1 MALVGNN
8 TPPSRLPPWNQL
20 SYVLAKDIFKNNLH
34 SEFLTG
40 PETLYFE
47 SAVETFTTWLAF
59 MSPARDYGVS
69 VANDTI
75 TEPEI
80 VAFRIRSMIFEK
92 FIPHLYH
99 SNRPCCR
106 NLHLDLAQL
115 CESARH
121 LQIPDPAAVA
131 EASIQ
136 RKKALT
142 NLKETNHAKTPN
154 SSQNPDE
161 ETDNEPAI
169 KVEPP
174 SSLGTIPIEQ
184 VEKVPI
190 REIYQ
195 TLEYDQAAMIEQK
208 KLQEFEAQEELN
220 EEEEKDNA
228 EDQSLAIFNANGN
241 FNLKYLLQ
249 GIAANRQQTSLSD
262 RDLQNLLSDFRPH
275 RSKWANDE
283 RPGQEELYEACEKV
297 LNDLKN
303 YTEHSTPFLNK
314 VSKREAPDYFEV
326 IKRPMDLGTITKKL
340 KSLNYKSKKEFSEDL
355 HLIYENCL
363 IYNTN
368 PASEYR
374 KHAIAMRRK
383 TDKLLSRVPDISIKE
398 RPEAE
403 IDDEIDEPSEEEDT
417 ESHRAF
423 RKAPGSQKH
432 PTASKQRGSTSA
444 NHDNLAA
451 RGSRERSL
459 TCGSNSA
466 SHGVGDGVNMGPGKD
481 ENNRGH
487 SVSENGVSHKNYG
500 GKQLKNQNGVVV
512 EIDLEQEEKN
522 VGAEIDGDVG
532 ELQDQVW
539 RDMTKKTR
547 AKMTSDIEKQ
557 YQFSFGDREAIL
569 RSPLDME
576 RFAMLEHVHSTPQV
590 TQRLVRCTADT
601 FSQWTERRG
610 GNASLYDEFDINLSD
625 EENLDAFFSRK
636 IAKPKTEQDDDTRT
650 DLFLPEYIISSGI
663 PEIAGVP
670 EEFIEDEP
678 KRGKQSSRMSRFDDT
693 GFEAT
698 SSRPKGYTDVSLDV
712 YPCTSFPKHGLNKLI
727 DRNLHEMQHIRTVYN
742 KCNAVRNN
750 VPISTFASIPLDAVD
765 PVLTSEF
772 VFAKPAPV
780 KPAYTSNP
788 STSTQP
794 HLPSS
799 SLPPKPASHKA
810 IPPLIMNQD
819 SSQQLTQRTV
829 AKLLAHAG
837 FEGAHTGA
845 LNVLTDMMSDYLLNV
860 GKTLRTY
867 WDDYG
872 RQMNGEEII
881 MHTLYENGVPSIRA
895 LESYIHD
902 DIERFGT
909 RLEDLHRKLDSSYQ
923 DILSGSTDK
932 CSVDTDALL
941 QDEETFITGS
951 FGEDLG
957 EDYFGFKELGLER
970 DFNLGAYPIPSRLWF
985 GGNKEK
991 AKSTSIANNEP
1002 LPKYPPPPP
1011 FTPLTS
1017 EKELIGLLQPI
1028 FRKKLADTPH
1038 GLVEDEYLPRNRN
1051 RPRYPPINKNSGIGR
1066 KKTAKDGS
1074 SSGGGSG
1081 NGADSKKSKRKRPL
1095 EEIKAEKAERAEKK
1109 RQKLE
1114 ERAQRMA
1121 EKEQKRKLRDEM
1133 KEQERQAKLE
1143 AKEKKVR
1150 QEA

>member
-1 MALVGNN
+1 MALVGN
-8 TPPSRLPPWNQL
+8 TPPSRLPQWQQL
-20 SYVLAKDIFKNNLH
+20 SFVLAKDIYRNNLH
-34 SEFLTG
+34 AEFLTV
-40 PETLYFE
+40 PETLYFKG
-47 SAVETFTTWLAF
+47 AVETFATWLAF
-59 MSPARDYGVS
+59 MSPARDCEDS

-80 VAFRIRSMIFEK
+80 AAFRIRAMIFEK
-92 FIPHLYH
+92 FIPHLHH

-106 NLHLDLAQL
+106 NLRLDLDQL

-121 LQIPDPAAVA
+121 LQLPDPAQVV
-131 EASIQ
+131 EASIIQ
-136 RKKALT
+136 KKAIA
-142 NLKETNHAKTPN
+142 NLKEADPPKSPH

-169 KVEPP
+169 KTETP
-174 SSLGTIPIEQ
+174 SALGTMPIEQ

-195 TLEYDQAAMIEQK
+195 TLEYDQAAMIEQR

-220 EEEEKDNA
+220 EEEEKENA

-303 YTEHSTPFLNK
+303 YTHSTPFLNK

-417 ESHRAF
+417 DSHRAF
-423 RKAPGSQKH
+423 RKAPGAHKH
-432 PTASKQRGSTSA
+432 PVASKQRGSALA
-444 NHDNLAA
+444 NHDNLA

-459 TCGSNSA
+459 TCGSSA
-466 SHGVGDGVNMGPGKD
+466 TPHGAGDSANMGSGKD
-481 ENNRGH
+481 DERAN
-487 SVSENGVSHKNYG
+487 SSENGVSHKNYG
-500 GKQLKNQNGVVV
+500 GKQLKNQNGVAVD
-512 EIDLEQEEKN
+512 IDLEQEEKD

-547 AKMTSDIEKQ
+547 AKMTADIERQ
-557 YQFSFGDREAIL
+557 YQFSFGDREAII

-576 RFAMLEHVHSTPQV
+576 RFAMLEHTHSTPQV
-590 TQRLVRCTADT
+590 TQRLVRCTPDA
-601 FSQWTERRG
+601 FSQWTDRRG
-610 GNASLYDEFDINLSD
+610 GNASLYDEFDINSSD

-636 IAKPKTEQDDDTRT
+636 IAKPKTEQDDESRT

-663 PEIAGVP
+663 PEIDGVP
-670 EEFIEDEP
+670 EELNEDDS
-678 KRGKQSSRMSRFDDT
+678 KDDSKQGKHASRMSHFDSL
-693 GFEAT
+693 GFGCT
-698 SSRPKGYTDVSLDV
+698 SSQPRGYTDVSLDV
-712 YPCTSFPKHGLNKLI
+712 YPSTSFPKHGLNKLI
-727 DRNLHEMQHIRTVYN
+727 DHNLHEMQHIRTVYN

-780 KPAYTSNP
+780 KNASTSSHP
-788 STSTQP
+788 LSTQP
-794 HLPSS
+794 HSSSS
-799 SLPPKPASHKA
+799 SLPPKPTPHKT

-872 RQMNGEEII
+872 RQMNSEEIV

-902 DIERFGT
+902 DIERFGA

-932 CSVDTDALL
+932 CTVDTDALL
-941 QDEETFITGS
+941 QDEETFLTGS

-970 DFNLGAYPIPSRLWF
+970 EFNLAAYPIPSRLWF
-985 GGNKEK
+985 GGDKEK
-991 AKSTSIANNEP
+991 AKSTNIASNEP

-1011 FTPLTS
+1011 FTPITS

-1028 FRKKLADTPH
+1028 FRKKLADSPH

-1081 NGADSKKSKRKRPL
+1081 NGIDNKKSKRKRPL

-1114 ERAQRMA
+1114 ERAQRIA
-1121 EKEQKRKLRDEM
+1121 EKEQKRKLREEL

>member
-1 MALVGNN
+1 
-8 TPPSRLPPWNQL
+8 
-20 SYVLAKDIFKNNLH
+20 
-34 SEFLTG
+34 
-40 PETLYFE
+40 
-47 SAVETFTTWLAF
+47 
-59 MSPARDYGVS
+59 
-69 VANDTI
+69 
-75 TEPEI
+75 
-80 VAFRIRSMIFEK
+80 
-92 FIPHLYH
+92 
-99 SNRPCCR
+99 
-106 NLHLDLAQL
+106 
-115 CESARH
+115 
-121 LQIPDPAAVA
+121 
-131 EASIQ
+131 
-136 RKKALT
+136 
-142 NLKETNHAKTPN
+142 
-154 SSQNPDE
+154 
-161 ETDNEPAI
+161 
-169 KVEPP
+169 
-174 SSLGTIPIEQ
+174 
-184 VEKVPI
+184 EKVPI

-208 KLQEFEAQEELN
+208 KLQVLYITIIINTEFEAQEELN

-228 EDQSLAIFNANGN
+228 EDQS
-241 FNLKYLLQ
+241 YLLQ

-750 VPISTFASIPLDAVD
+750 VP
-765 PVLTSEF
+765 
-772 VFAKPAPV
+772 
-780 KPAYTSNP
+780 PAYTSNP

-970 DFNLGAYPIPSRLWF
+970 DFNLGAYPVS
-985 GGNKEK
+985 
-991 AKSTSIANNEP
+991 
-1002 LPKYPPPPP
+1002 
-1011 FTPLTS
+1011 
-1017 EKELIGLLQPI
+1017 ELIGLLQPI